1 MTELQFACEG
11 IRPDRYAAAP
21 TLLFELSVREGTG
34 ARVHALVLRT
44 QIRVEPSK
52 RAYTDEEAGRLLDL
66 FGERPR
72 WADTQRAL
80 QLATVAVAVPGFRG
94 GTRVEL
100 PVPFTYD
107 LELASTRYLH
117 ALGDGDAPLLLLFS
131 GTVFY
136 AGGDTGLHVAQV
148 PWDREVK
155 VRLPAAVWREMMDL
169 YFPDSA
175 WLRLRRPT
183 VDALAR
189 VKSREALPTWDE
201 TVERVLKQAG
211 ESGP

>member
-1 MTELQFACEG
+1 
-11 IRPDRYAAAP
+11 
-21 TLLFELSVREGTG
+21 
-34 ARVHALVLRT
+34 
-44 QIRVEPSK
+44 
-52 RAYTDEEAGRLLDL
+52 
-66 FGERPR
+66 
-72 WADTQRAL
+72 
-80 QLATVAVAVPGFRG
+80 VPGFRG
-94 GTRVEL
+94 ETRVEL

-131 GTVFY
+131 GTVFF
-136 AGGDTGLHVAQV
+136 AGGGTGLQVEQV
-148 PWDREVK
+148 PWDREAS
-155 VRLPAAVWREMMDL
+155 VRLPAATWREMMDL

-175 WLRLRRPT
+175 WLRLRRAT